1 MNGVETKTKKI
12 ERERDALVL
21 QVSGAV
27 KAVSLLRFSGA
38 DTFMGLIEEWIKYIE
53 QTLLKLDPLD
63 KNFQLNYSAGKEMRD
78 FLSARLGGLRDADET
93 LLQFQKLLR
102 QKESEL
108 TKTVQTAKKAEE
120 NRF

>member
-1 MNGVETKTKKI
+1 MNGIETKTKKI

-21 QVSGAV
+21 QVSGAE

-38 DTFMGLIEEWIKYIE
+38 DTFMELIEEWIKYIE

-93 LLQFQKLLR
+93 LLQFQKSLR

-108 TKTVQTAKKAEE
+108 TKAVQTAKKAEE